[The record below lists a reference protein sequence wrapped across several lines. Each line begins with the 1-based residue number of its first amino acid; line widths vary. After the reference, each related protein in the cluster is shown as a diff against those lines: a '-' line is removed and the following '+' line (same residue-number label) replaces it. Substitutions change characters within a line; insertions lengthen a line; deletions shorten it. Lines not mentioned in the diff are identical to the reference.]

1 MIISVQWILQTN
13 VDLNS
18 FKVFVFIQKDE
29 MDTNYLLSKVT
40 KNDNKAEIF
49 MLKKNVHWNKIVMK
63 FSFILANVLAL
74 GL

>member
-1 MIISVQWILQTN
+1 MIISVQWILQSN

-18 FKVFVFIQKDE
+18 FKVFVFIQKDK

-49 MLKKNVHWNKIVMK
+49 MFKKKREKKDPAWCNWDVT
-63 FSFILANVLAL
+63 
-74 GL
+74 

>member
-1 MIISVQWILQTN
+1 MFISVQWILQSN

-18 FKVFVFIQKDE
+18 FKVFVFIQKDK

-49 MLKKNVHWNKIVMK
+49 MFKKNRDMDIKLLEIKTVWDEN
-63 FSFILANVLAL
+63 
-74 GL
+74 

>member
-1 MIISVQWILQTN
+1 MIISVQWILQSI

-40 KNDNKAEIF
+40 QNDNK
-49 MLKKNVHWNKIVMK
+49 
-63 FSFILANVLAL
+63 
-74 GL
+74 G

>member
-1 MIISVQWILQTN
+1 M
-13 VDLNS
+13 DLNS

-49 MLKKNVHWNKIVMK
+49 MLKKKREERSRMMQLRPDIVK
-63 FSFILANVLAL
+63 
-74 GL
+74 

>member
-49 MLKKNVHWNKIVMK
+49 MLKKKEKKDPAWCNWD
-63 FSFILANVLAL
+63 LT
-74 GL
+74 

>member
-1 MIISVQWILQTN
+1 MIISVQWILQNN

-49 MLKKNVHWNKIVMK
+49 MLKKKEKKDPAWCNWD
-63 FSFILANVLAL
+63 LT
-74 GL
+74 

>member
-1 MIISVQWILQTN
+1 MIISVQWILQNN

-40 KNDNKAEIF
+40 KNDNKAENL
-49 MLKKNVHWNKIVMK
+49 MLKKKEKKDPEWCNWD
-63 FSFILANVLAL
+63 LT
-74 GL
+74 

>member
-49 MLKKNVHWNKIVMK
+49 MLKKKREERSRMMQLRPDIVK
-63 FSFILANVLAL
+63 
-74 GL
+74 

>member
-1 MIISVQWILQTN
+1 MIISVQWILQNN

-49 MLKKNVHWNKIVMK
+49 MLKKKREERSRMMQLRPDIVK
-63 FSFILANVLAL
+63 
-74 GL
+74 

>member
-1 MIISVQWILQTN
+1 MIISVQWILQSN

-18 FKVFVFIQKDE
+18 FKVFVFIQKDK

-49 MLKKNVHWNKIVMK
+49 MFKKKKREERSCMMQLRPDIVK
-63 FSFILANVLAL
+63 
-74 GL
+74 